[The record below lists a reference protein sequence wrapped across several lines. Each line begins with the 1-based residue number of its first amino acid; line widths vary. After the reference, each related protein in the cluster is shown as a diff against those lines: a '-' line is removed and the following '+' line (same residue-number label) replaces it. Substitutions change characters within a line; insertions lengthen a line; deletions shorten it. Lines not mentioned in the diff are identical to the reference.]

1 MNLYMRDFM
10 EAKIFVKR
18 IKVNLILGHYP
29 EERIAPRPAIVDI
42 ELSPLGIEC
51 ALTSDDLND
60 TFNYELALEIVNK
73 FAASKEYKLIE
84 SFAYDIFTEIKAL
97 PKVGWVRVYVEKPAA
112 MDGCD
117 ATAFELQG

>member
-1 MNLYMRDFM
+1 MRDIM
-10 EAKIFVKR
+10 EAKIFVKG
-18 IKVNLILGHYP
+18 IKVNLILGHYL
-29 EERIAPRPAIVDI
+29 EERIAPRLAIVDI
-42 ELSPLGIEC
+42 EINPLGIER

-84 SFAYDIFTEIKAL
+84 SFTYDIFTEIKAL
-97 PKVGWVRVYVEKPAA
+97 PKVGRVRVYVEKPAA